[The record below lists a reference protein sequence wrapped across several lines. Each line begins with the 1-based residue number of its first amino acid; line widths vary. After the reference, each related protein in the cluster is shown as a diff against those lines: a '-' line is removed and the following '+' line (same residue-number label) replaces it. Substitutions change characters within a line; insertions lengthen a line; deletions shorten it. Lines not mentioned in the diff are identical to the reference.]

1 MSVSK
6 RVTELSTEKRRLLS
20 LLMKEQSLG
29 PALLPV
35 ARAERSSNL
44 LPVSFAQQRL
54 WFLDHLEPGNLAY
67 IVPGAFRFAGPLDV
81 AAFTE
86 SVNEIIRRHEI
97 LRTRF
102 SDLEGEPMQVIEEP
116 RRLAI
121 PLLDLTHLPEPERA
135 AEVQR
140 LTEREA
146 GRAFDL
152 ERAPLLR
159 VTLLKLRE
167 DEHIVL
173 LTMHHIISDG
183 WSMSVLL
190 QEVAALYEAYAQ
202 GQPTPLPALPIQY
215 ADYAVWQREHLQG
228 EVLAGQLAYW
238 KKQLQEAPPVLELP
252 ADRPRP
258 AVRSSRGAC
267 LSFAVPR
274 KVAAGLRALGR
285 GEGAT
290 LFMTL
295 LAAFKV
301 LVYRYTGQSHIVVGT
316 SVAGRN
322 RKELEGL
329 IGFFVNTLVL
339 HTELSHAW
347 SFAEVLRRVK
357 ETALGAY
364 AHQEL
369 PFERLVEEFQAD
381 RSLSYTP
388 LFQVFFSLQN
398 GPRGSKELLGLKTEA
413 LGEQSGAAKF
423 DLSLDMMEAG
433 ERMGGSFEYN
443 LDLFEAATI
452 KRMSGHFQTLLQ
464 SVVNEPQQS
473 IARLP
478 MLTEAERQQLL
489 GFSQR
494 SQPVS
499 PPRSCLHELFEAQ
512 VEQRPD
518 AVALSCE
525 EEQLTYSE
533 LNARANRLAH
543 SLRALGVGAD
553 VLVGICVE
561 RSVEMVV
568 GLLGILKAGGAY
580 VPLDPA
586 YPEERLAFMLADSG
600 TKLLLTQSVLE
611 SRFAGVEVQVL
622 KLDCAHE
629 WPSGNSENLAALSS
643 GETAAYMIYT
653 SGSTGK
659 PKGVVVTHA
668 NVLHLF
674 AATQPHYHIDERDV
688 WMLFHSYAFDFSVW
702 ELWGALLYGGRLIV
716 VPYLTS
722 RSPAAFWEL
731 LCARQVTVL
740 NQTPSAFRQL
750 LANVPLQE
758 RSSLRLVIFGG
769 EALTPEALQPW
780 LVRYGD
786 EQPRL
791 CNMYGITETTV
802 HVTQQWMSAEQCAEA
817 SRSVIGQPLNGLQ
830 LYLLDAHLQLVPAL
844 CAGELYVG
852 GGGLAR
858 GYHKRAALTAER
870 FLPDPFDDGRGGR
883 LYRTGDLGRRL
894 PDGQIEYVG
903 RLDQQVKIRGFRIE
917 LGEIEAVLAEHQD
930 VREAVVVAGE
940 NAEQD
945 RRLTAYLVTKSE
957 VEPSLAEL
965 RRFVAE
971 RLPAHMVPA
980 SFVRLQELPLTRN
993 GKIDRAALPAAENFI
1008 GATEQDYVGP
1018 RTALEEILCGI
1029 WVELLSVARVGVHD
1043 NFFQLGGH
1051 SLLATRVLARVR
1063 DAFEVELPLRSLFE
1077 SPTIAGM
1084 AQQIELAITTNRG
1097 LLKPPIVRIPRDGP
1111 LPLSYIVERRLRRDL
1126 WAKENSV
1133 PVRAQN
1139 IHVAIHWS
1147 GPLNYTVFEQSVNEI
1162 VRRHEILRTN
1172 FDIVD
1177 GEPVQFISE
1186 QRMLTV
1192 PLIDLR
1198 DLELEIRRSE
1208 AMRLATEEVKH
1219 RFDLTKDLVLRITLF
1234 QVEEDEYLVVFVSD
1248 HIVCDGWSMD
1258 VFFTEFMALYDAFTK
1273 GEPSPLAEL
1282 AFQYVDYSHW
1292 QRNWLQGEVLENL
1305 LSYWKKQLAGHE
1317 VFPQFELPVA
1327 RPRPEIQD
1335 FAGAGEA
1342 IMFSVELTNAIKALS
1357 RRKGVTIFMMLLAG
1371 LKVLLHRHSG
1381 SESIGVV
1388 SPTANRTWVKTEELI
1403 GWFAQTLVLRTDMSG
1418 DPSFS
1423 QLLERVRE
1431 VTLGAFTHQ
1440 DIPLPYLIRELSPPR
1455 PAEQAKKAIPHVF
1468 FNLDNYLKGM
1478 PVKEGKDAPAVS
1490 DVQIRQVHIDTRS
1503 SEAGLGIN
1511 IKEYASAFDVM
1522 INYET
1527 VCYDAETIVELLE
1540 HFESLMEAA
1549 LANPELR
1556 LSQLPLLTRAERNAR
1571 APESNES

>member
-1 MSVSK
+1 MNLSK
-6 RVTELSTEKRRLLS
+6 RVTELSPEKRRLLT
-20 LLMKEQSLG
+20 LLVKEKSLG
-29 PALLPV
+29 SALLPV
-35 ARAERSSNL
+35 ARAERSSNV

-54 WFLDHLEPGNLAY
+54 WFLDHLDPGNLAY
-67 IVPGAFRFAGPLDV
+67 IVPGAFRFDGPLDL
-81 AAFTE
+81 AAFSE
-86 SVNEIIRRHEI
+86 SVNEVIRRHEI
-97 LRTRF
+97 LRTSF
-102 SDLEGEPMQVIEEP
+102 TDIEGEPMQVIEEP
-116 RRLAI
+116 QRLAI
-121 PLLDLTHLPEPERA
+121 PLIDLSNLPESERA

-140 LTEREA
+140 LTETEA

-190 QEVAALYEAYAQ
+190 QEVAVLYEAFTQ
-202 GQPTPLPALPIQY
+202 GQTTPLAELPIQY
-215 ADYAVWQREHLQG
+215 ADYALWQREHLQG
-228 EVLAGQLAYW
+228 EVLEAQLAYW
-238 KKQLQEAPPVLELP
+238 KNQLQEAPPVLALP
-252 ADRPRP
+252 SDRPRP
-258 AVRSSRGAC
+258 PVQSSRGAC
-267 LSFAVPR
+267 ISFAVPG
-274 KVAAGLRALGR
+274 KVAEGLRALSR
-285 GEGAT
+285 REGT
-290 LFMTL
+290 TMFMTL

-301 LVYRYTGQSHIVVGT
+301 LLNRYTGQPRIVVGT

-329 IGFFVNTLVL
+329 IGFFVNSLVL
-339 HTELSHAW
+339 HTDLSSAS
-347 SFAEVLRRVK
+347 SFRDVVRGVK
-357 ETALGAY
+357 ATAIGAY

-369 PFERLVEEFQAD
+369 PFERLVEEFPAD

-398 GPRGSKELLGLKTEA
+398 APLASKELTGLKTEA
-413 LGEQSGAAKF
+413 LGEQSRASKF

-433 ERMGGSFEYN
+433 DRIGGSFEYN
-443 LDLFEAATI
+443 TDLFEAETI
-452 KRMSGHFQTLLQ
+452 KRMIGHFQTLLQ
-464 SVVNEPQQS
+464 SVVNHPEQS

-478 MLTEAERQQLL
+478 LLPEAERQQLL
-489 GFSQR
+489 SLSKH

-499 PPRSCLHELFEAQ
+499 TPPFCLHELFEAQ
-512 VEQRPD
+512 VEQRPH
-518 AVALSCE
+518 AVALICE
-525 EEQLTYSE
+525 DQQLTYGE
-533 LNARANRLAH
+533 LNSRANRLAH
-543 SLRALGVGAD
+543 SLRERGVGPD
-553 VLVGICVE
+553 VLVSICVE
-561 RSVEMVV
+561 RSLELVV

-586 YPEERLAFMLADSG
+586 YPNERLAFLLDDSG
-600 TKLLLTQSVLE
+600 AQILLTQSAVA
-611 SRFAGVEVQVL
+611 SRFSGADVRVL
-622 KLDCAHE
+622 NIDFEHE
-629 WPSGNSENLAALSS
+629 WPSENNDDNLPTLSS
-643 GETAAYMIYT
+643 NETAAYMIYT

-674 AATQPHYHIDERDV
+674 EATQPLYQFDERDV
-688 WMLFHSYAFDFSVW
+688 WTLFHSYAFDLSVW
-702 ELWGALLYGGRLIV
+702 EMWGALLYGGQFIV

-722 RSPAAFWEL
+722 RSPEAFWEVL
-731 LCARQVTVL
+731 RARQVTVL
-740 NQTPSAFRQL
+740 TQTPSAFRQL
-750 LANVPLQE
+750 IANLSLID
-758 RSSLRLVIFGG
+758 RHSLRLVIFGG
-769 EALTPEALQPW
+769 EALELQALKPW
-780 LVRYGD
+780 FDSYGD
-786 EQPRL
+786 EQPQL
-791 CNMYGITETTV
+791 FNMYGITETTV
-802 HVTQQWMSAEQCAEA
+802 HVTHQLLSAKLCEQ
-817 SRSVIGQPLNGLQ
+817 SSSVIGQPINGLQ

-844 CAGELYVG
+844 CVGELYVG

-858 GYHKRAALTAER
+858 GYYNRASLTAER
-870 FLPDPFDDGRGGR
+870 FIPDPFGDVGDGR
-883 LYRTGDLGRRL
+883 LYKTGDLGRRL
-894 PDGQIEYVG
+894 PDGRIEYLG
-903 RLDQQVKIRGFRIE
+903 RLDHQVKIRGFRIE
-917 LGEIEAVLAEHQD
+917 LGEIESVLAQHQN
-930 VREAVVVAGE
+930 VREAVVLAVE
-940 NAEQD
+940 NADQD
-945 RRLTAYLVTKSE
+945 KRLTAYVVRKSE
-957 VEPSLAEL
+957 VEPSPAEL

-980 SFVRLQELPLTRN
+980 SFITLPELPLTRN

-1077 SPTIAGM
+1077 SPTIAAM

-1097 LLKPPIVRIPRDGP
+1097 LLKPPIVRIPRDGQ
-1111 LPLSYIVERRLRRDL
+1111 LPLSYIVERRVQREL

-1133 PVRAQN
+1133 FIRPQN

-1147 GPLNYTVFEQSVNEI
+1147 GPFDYTAFEQSVNEI

-1198 DLELEIRRSE
+1198 DLDLEIRRPE
-1208 AMRLATEEVKH
+1208 AMRLATEEVKQ
-1219 RFDLTKDLVLRITLF
+1219 RFDLRQDLLIRMTLLRLD
-1234 QVEEDEYLVVFVSD
+1234 EDQFIIIFVAD
-1248 HIVCDGWSMD
+1248 HSVCDGWSID
-1258 VFFTEFMALYDAFTK
+1258 VFFTEFTALYDAFTK

-1381 SESIGVV
+1381 RESIGIV
-1388 SPTANRTWVKTEELI
+1388 SPTANRTCINTEELI
-1403 GWFAQTLVLRTDMSG
+1403 GWFAQNLVLRTDMSG

-1440 DIPLPYLIRELSPPR
+1440 DIPLPYLLRELSATPWS
-1455 PAEQAKKAIPHVF
+1455 ESVNKVVPHVF
-1468 FNLDNYLKGM
+1468 FNLNNPVKRM
-1478 PVKEGKDAPAVS
+1478 PVKEGKDAPVVS
-1490 DVQIRQVHIDTRS
+1490 GVHIRQVNIDTRS
-1503 SEAGLGIN
+1503 SEACLSID
-1511 IKEYASAFDVM
+1511 IEERASAFGVL

-1527 VCYDAETIVELLE
+1527 SVYDAETIIELLE
-1540 HFESLMEAA
+1540 DFESLMQAA
-1549 LANPELR
+1549 VANPELR
-1556 LSQLPLLTRAERNAR
+1556 LSQLSLLTRAEK
-1571 APESNES
+1571 